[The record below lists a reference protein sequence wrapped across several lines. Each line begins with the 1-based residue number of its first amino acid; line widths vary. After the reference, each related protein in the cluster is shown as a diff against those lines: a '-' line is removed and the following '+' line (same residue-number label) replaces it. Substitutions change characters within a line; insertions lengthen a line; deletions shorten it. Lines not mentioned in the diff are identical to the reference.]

1 MHKSRLTYFSL
12 IVITVIVGLLSRH
25 VNGVPLFI
33 GDILWGLMVYFIVRS
48 IFFNKTVKWAAAVSL
63 LFSYGIEFSQLC
75 QDDWLNNIRHTVIGV
90 LVLGATFLWSD
101 MLCYTVGI
109 GIGVL
114 TDLSIKN
121 TR

>member
-75 QDDWLNNIRHTVIGV
+75 RAAWLNNIRHTVIGG
-90 LVLGATFLWSD
+90 LVLGASFLWSD

-114 TDLSIKN
+114 ADLSIKN